1 MEKILI
7 FTVGSQTYALDV
19 ACISEI
25 RGKIQPTPLPG
36 SPKEILG
43 IINIRG
49 KIFPV
54 IDLGV
59 RLSSDVVGEKKVI
72 IIVKNEEKS
81 IGILVD
87 NVSDIEDSSKFT
99 LQNLPSTT
107 PKNIQNL
114 VTAIMSEGD
123 RMIFFLEDEK
133 IISEIAA
140 V

>member
-1 MEKILI
+1 MLL
-7 FTVGSQTYALDV
+7 V
-19 ACISEI
+19 
-25 RGKIQPTPLPG
+25 
-36 SPKEILG
+36 
-43 IINIRG
+43 
-49 KIFPV
+49 
-54 IDLGV
+54 
-59 RLSSDVVGEKKVI
+59 KKVI
-72 IIVKNEEKS
+72 IIVESEEKS

-123 RMIFFLEDEK
+123 RMIFFLEAEK

>member
-7 FTVGSQTYALDV
+7 FTVGSQTYALDA

-54 IDLGV
+54 IDSGF

-72 IIVKNEEKS
+72 IIVESEEKS

-87 NVSDIEDSSKFT
+87 NESDIEDSSKFT
-99 LQNLPSTT
+99 LQILQSTT

-123 RMIFFLEDEK
+123 RMIFFLEAEK